1 MTHPGYSKVNLLS
14 LLFISE
20 KPNRCLQSHFLPN
33 YSLLVRYINKNAQTR
48 LYLDVRQ
55 LRTCTLVFRL
65 SMPENSLLHVRDL
78 PRWSRMV
85 LLWLL
90 TFSHANQCNHSQHV
104 KKTGVDPGLFKSLLM
119 SKWCQGTFPCSI
131 LASQPWPFRNRPSG
145 EPQFVTTK
153 HWVHQMYKEEAC
165 QRVNAQSISPGTI
178 SMQSS
183 LKCFFFMHS
192 GLLFRTHIMSYL
204 SAQSL

>member
-48 LYLDVRQ
+48 LCLDVRQ
-55 LRTCTLVFRL
+55 LRTCMLVFRL

-119 SKWCQGTFPCSI
+119 SKWCQGTFPSSI
-131 LASQPWPFRNRPSG
+131 LASQPWPFRNCPSG
-145 EPQFVTTK
+145 EPQFLTTK
-153 HWVHQMYKEEAC
+153 HWVHQMYKDGGLPESKC
-165 QRVNAQSISPGTI
+165 TIHQSWNNFHAELT
-178 SMQSS
+178 
-183 LKCFFFMHS
+183 
-192 GLLFRTHIMSYL
+192 
-204 SAQSL
+204 